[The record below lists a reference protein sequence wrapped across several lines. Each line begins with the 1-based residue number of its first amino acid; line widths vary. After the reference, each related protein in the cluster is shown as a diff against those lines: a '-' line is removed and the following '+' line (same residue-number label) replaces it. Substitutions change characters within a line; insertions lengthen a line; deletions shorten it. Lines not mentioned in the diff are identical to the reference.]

1 MAEISFDEFM
11 KVDIRVG
18 TVTRAEPFPEARKP
32 AIKMWID
39 FGPDIGERKTSAQV
53 TVHYTPET
61 LIGTQVMGRGQ
72 LPAASDRAVHVRSF
86 GAWGAG
92 RGRGDCADAPHAT
105 HPERRTSA
113 LTKLLIARPAPPEV
127 HEALQGFDVTYRED
141 SAPLSEDE
149 MQDALRD
156 YDGVLATLGDRF
168 TADVFGK
175 VGMPRCKMLAN
186 FGVGY
191 NHIDVD
197 AAKAAGLQV
206 SNTPG
211 AVTDATADIAMTLM
225 LMAARR
231 AGEGERLVR
240 SGQWSG
246 WEPSQLL
253 GMHLTGKTVGIVGM
267 GRIGQA
273 VARRCHYGFSMDVK
287 YFSRS
292 AKSVAYPAEH
302 ISDLKQLVAAV
313 DVVVIAVPG
322 GDDTQHL
329 INADVLAA
337 MQPHAF
343 LINIAR
349 GNIVEETAL
358 IEALQAGTIGGA
370 GLDVYEFEPE
380 VPQALRDLDNVVLL
394 PHLGTSSREVRV
406 DMWMMA
412 VENLK
417 AGVAGETPPNLV

>member
-1 MAEISFDEFM
+1 M
-11 KVDIRVG
+11 
-18 TVTRAEPFPEARKP
+18 
-32 AIKMWID
+32 
-39 FGPDIGERKTSAQV
+39 
-53 TVHYTPET
+53 
-61 LIGTQVMGRGQ
+61 
-72 LPAASDRAVHVRSF
+72 
-86 GAWGAG
+86 
-92 RGRGDCADAPHAT
+92 
-105 HPERRTSA
+105 
-113 LTKLLIARPAPPEV
+113 TKLLIARPAPPEV

-349 GNIVEETAL
+349 GNIVEEAAL

-380 VPQALRDLDNVVLL
+380 VPQTLRDLDNVVLL

>member
-1 MAEISFDEFM
+1 M
-11 KVDIRVG
+11 
-18 TVTRAEPFPEARKP
+18 
-32 AIKMWID
+32 
-39 FGPDIGERKTSAQV
+39 
-53 TVHYTPET
+53 
-61 LIGTQVMGRGQ
+61 
-72 LPAASDRAVHVRSF
+72 
-86 GAWGAG
+86 
-92 RGRGDCADAPHAT
+92 
-105 HPERRTSA
+105 
-113 LTKLLIARPAPPEV
+113 TKLLIARPAPPEV
-127 HEALQGFDVTYRED
+127 HEALEGFDVTYRED
-141 SAPLSEDE
+141 SAPVSEDE

-349 GNIVEETAL
+349 GNIVEEAAL

>member
-1 MAEISFDEFM
+1 M
-11 KVDIRVG
+11 
-18 TVTRAEPFPEARKP
+18 
-32 AIKMWID
+32 
-39 FGPDIGERKTSAQV
+39 
-53 TVHYTPET
+53 
-61 LIGTQVMGRGQ
+61 
-72 LPAASDRAVHVRSF
+72 
-86 GAWGAG
+86 
-92 RGRGDCADAPHAT
+92 
-105 HPERRTSA
+105 
-113 LTKLLIARPAPPEV
+113 TKLLIARPAPPEV
-127 HEALQGFDVTYRED
+127 HEALEGFDVTYREN

-191 NHIDVD
+191 NHIDVE

-273 VARRCHYGFSMDVK
+273 VARRCHYGFSMDVE

-349 GNIVEETAL
+349 GNIVEEAAL